1 MKIALD
7 AMGGDFAPEAAVH
20 GALEAMKAK
29 STIEVYLTGNKQLID
44 AFLPS
49 PIPDHLFLIETTQ
62 VVSMQ
67 DKGSRVLKEK
77 PDSSLVKG
85 IQLLKDGVVDAF
97 VSAGHTG
104 AVLSTATLSLGR
116 IEGARRPALGAYI
129 PTEIG
134 GKILCDVGA
143 NPDGKPHHLLQFAVM
158 ASLYLDHVEGIK
170 NPKIGLINIGAEP
183 GKGSELYR
191 ETYEL
196 FKKNIPNF
204 IGNIEGCNIMTSEA
218 DVLICDG
225 FVGNTIIKFAES
237 WITLFGDLVKKKIKE
252 KFSYQ
257 LGAKLLYPVLKSI
270 GKKYDYEEHGGS
282 PLLGVNGVCII
293 AHGSSNAKAIKNSIL
308 LADKCVN
315 KRLVSDIRYGI
326 AEYIGNHIES

>member
-20 GALEAMKAK
+20 GAIEAINVDK
-29 STIEVYLTGNKQLID
+29 TIEVYLTGNEQLISDFLPTPTPKQLHI
-44 AFLPS
+44 
-49 PIPDHLFLIETTQ
+49 IPTTQ

-67 DKGSRVLKEK
+67 DKGSRALKDK

-85 IQLLKDGVVDAF
+85 IELLNNGVVDAF

-104 AVLSTATLSLGR
+104 AILSVATLSLGR

-129 PTEIG
+129 PTDLG

-143 NPDGKPHHLLQFAVM
+143 NPDAKPHHLLQFAVM

-170 NPKIGLINIGAEP
+170 NPKIGLINIGTEP

-191 ETYEL
+191 ETYDL
-196 FKKNIPNF
+196 FKKNLPTF
-204 IGNIEGCNIMTSEA
+204 IGNIEGRNLLTSEA

-225 FVGNTIIKFAES
+225 FVGNTIIKFAEG
-237 WITLFGDLVKKKIKE
+237 WITLFSDLVKKKIKE
-252 KFSYQ
+252 KLSYQ
-257 LGAKLLYPVLKSI
+257 IGAKLLFPVLESI
-270 GKKYDYEEHGGS
+270 GSQFDYEEHGGS
-282 PLLGVNGVCII
+282 PLLGVKGVCIV
-293 AHGSSNAKAIKNSIL
+293 AHGSSNTKAIKNSIL
-308 LADKCVN
+308 LANKCVSQ
-315 KRLVSDIRYGI
+315 RLVSDIQIGI
-326 AEYIGNHIES
+326 AEHLGNSH

>member
-20 GALEAMKAK
+20 GAIKALNAAN
-29 STIEVYLTGNKQLID
+29 SIEMYLTGNEQLINK
-44 AFLPS
+44 FLPS
-49 PIPDHLFLIETTQ
+49 PKPEHLHIIPTTQ
-62 VVSMQ
+62 VVSMH
-67 DKGSRVLKEK
+67 DKGSRVIKEK

-85 IQLLKDGVVDAF
+85 IELLKNGVVDAF

-104 AVLSTATLSLGR
+104 AILSTATLSLGR
-116 IEGARRPALGAYI
+116 IEGARRPALCAYI
-129 PTEIG
+129 STDLG

-143 NPDGKPHHLLQFAVM
+143 NPDAKPHHLLQFAVM

-170 NPKIGLINIGAEP
+170 NPKIGLINIGTEP

-196 FKKNIPNF
+196 FKNKFPTF
-204 IGNIEGCNIMTSEA
+204 VGNIEGRNIITSEA

-225 FVGNTIIKFAES
+225 FVGNTIIKFAEG
-237 WITLFGDLVKKKIKE
+237 WISLFSDLVKKKIKE
-252 KFSYQ
+252 KVTYQ
-257 LGAKLLYPVLKSI
+257 IGAKLLYPVLESI
-270 GKKYDYEEHGGS
+270 SRQFDYEEHGGS
-282 PLLGVNGVCII
+282 PLLGVKGVCIV

-308 LADKCVN
+308 LANKCVSQ
-315 KRLVSDIRYGI
+315 RLVSDIEIGI
-326 AEYIGNHIES
+326 SEHLGNNN